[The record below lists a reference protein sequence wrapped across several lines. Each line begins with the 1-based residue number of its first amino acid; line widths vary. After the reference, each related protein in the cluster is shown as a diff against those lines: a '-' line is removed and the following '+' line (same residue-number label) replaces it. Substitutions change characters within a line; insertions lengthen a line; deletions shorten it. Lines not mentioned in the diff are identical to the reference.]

1 MDKIDDVRWVGLVI
15 ALAGLVVIGIS
26 IPLIL
31 RRIPM
36 NAFYGVRIPKAFV
49 SDANWYAIN
58 AYGGRVLAVVGAIIS
73 LVGLAIR
80 LRPPTS
86 ESSIVVAA
94 LSPAIVLVLSMIP
107 VLKFAR
113 HLPSRRAE

>member
-1 MDKIDDVRWVGLVI
+1 MDKIDDVRLVALVI
-15 ALAGLVVIGIS
+15 ALAGLIVIGIS

-36 NAFYGVRIPKAFV
+36 NRFYGVRLPKSFA

-58 AYGGRVLAVVGAIIS
+58 AYGGRVLAVAGAIIS
-73 LVGLAIR
+73 LVGLGIW

-86 ESSIVVAA
+86 ESSLVVVA

-107 VLKFAR
+107 VLMFAR